1 MVAVLESES
10 PGARPFG
17 RRGIAAASAAALL
30 LVVALAFMALRRPEG
45 VEAGAARAVRRDL
58 VVPILSDGTLEP
70 PAGGELRAADHARV
84 AAIRVREGERVK
96 KGATLLELDEPSL
109 STQARDARS
118 AVEEL
123 GVQRARAAADLDA
136 EKGEAS
142 RLKAIVESDGRLL
155 ADGAIPRASADA
167 NALALR
173 RATERVRAAQAQL
186 DSLGG
191 GTGAS
196 RVELARTSA
205 QELEK
210 RVSLLVIRAPS
221 DGVVYGLPR
230 RAGESVEAG
239 QLLASVADPD
249 HLRVRVRVDQ
259 PDLPRVAT
267 GQRLVVTFDGL
278 PDRKWDGRVTV
289 VSPGLRD
296 VGGRQVGEIQ
306 GEIADPTSA
315 LPPNASVNVAIVV
328 AEKKAALVIPRAA
341 VQRDGERRFVWLE
354 KKGRAHRADIGLGV
368 LGPNEAEV
376 VSGVTEGDRVL
387 LPGAAPLAEGIRVT
401 LRPS

>member
-1 MVAVLESES
+1 MVAVLSEN
-10 PGARPFG
+10 AVVRPF
-17 RRGIAAASAAALL
+17 RVRGVAVAAAGALL
-30 LVVALAFMALRRPEG
+30 LVVALAFMALRKPEG
-45 VEAGAARAVRRDL
+45 VEAASARAVRKDL

-70 PAGGELRAADHARV
+70 PPGGELRAADRARV
-84 AAIRVREGERVK
+84 AAIRVREGERVQ
-96 KGATLLELDEPSL
+96 KGATLLELDEPAL

-118 AVEEL
+118 AAEDL
-123 GVQRARAAADLDA
+123 GAQRARAAADLDA
-136 EKGEAS
+136 EKGEAA
-142 RLKAIVESDGRLL
+142 RLKTIVEQDGRLL
-155 ADGAIPRASADA
+155 AEGAIPRATHEADE
-167 NALALR
+167 LALR
-173 RATERVRAAQAQL
+173 RATERMRAAQVQL
-186 DSLGG
+186 DSLAGG
-191 GTGAS
+191 AGAS

-205 QELEK
+205 RDLER
-210 RVSLLVIRAPS
+210 RVALLVIRAPS

-230 RAGESVEAG
+230 RAGETVEAG
-239 QLLASVADPD
+239 QVLASVADPD

-259 PDLPRVAT
+259 PDLPRVAA

-315 LPPNASVNVAIVV
+315 LPANASVNVAIVV

-341 VQRDGERRFVWLE
+341 LQRDGEKRFVWTLRD
-354 KKGRAHRADIGLGV
+354 GRAHRADVALGV

-376 VSGVTEGDRVL
+376 ASGLAEGDRVL
-387 LPGAAPLAEGIRVT
+387 LPGAAPLSQGIRVA
-401 LRPS
+401 LREP